1 MQKRI
6 MPTFSHLDRTSLVNK
21 DSWPKKDLLLAGPR
35 QEILSG
41 QDEPILA
48 AWVANHN
55 AGFPSSFLLVDS
67 AI

>member
-1 MQKRI
+1 MA
-6 MPTFSHLDRTSLVNK
+6 
-21 DSWPKKDLLLAGPR
+21 KKDLLLAGPTW
-35 QEILSG
+35 EILGG

-48 AWVANHN
+48 TWVANQN